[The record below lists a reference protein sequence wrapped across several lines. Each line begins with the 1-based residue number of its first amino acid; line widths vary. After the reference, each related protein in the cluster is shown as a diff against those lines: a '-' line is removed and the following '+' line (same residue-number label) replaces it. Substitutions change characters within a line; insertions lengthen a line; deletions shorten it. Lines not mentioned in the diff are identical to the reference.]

1 MSAAPTARPRRFRLR
16 GSGLVAA
23 LVLATLLGSAALLA
37 QGELSARIRAGAQAR
52 SLAALAEAR
61 AALLGYAVS
70 YAERHPGQGY
80 AYLPCPDAANTG
92 STTISAC
99 GARDLGRIGRLPYRT
114 LGLADL
120 RDGWGECLWYAVAGS
135 VKHNPKAQALNWDS
149 PGQFA
154 LFTADGLPLGDAADD
169 ALAVAVLFAP
179 GPPLPAQQRPQ
190 AGVGRCAGSDSAAID
205 LPAFVDDEL
214 PESPGATIAIRQGR
228 PGSEHRNDVLAWIG
242 IDDIFDALRRRSDHA
257 LRIEQI
263 GVRAALAL
271 GARLDEPGFIA
282 SHADATAGSLLT
294 GPLPPAA
301 TLGLSGEM
309 ADDHDNWR
317 DQFRFAACAD
327 GTACISATLDDPPAV
342 EPCRAVLLF
351 GGERIRSGS
360 ERQRR
365 DSPSRRADP
374 AQYFEGSNAANF
386 ASGLPAFAGA
396 RRFAVHDPAQPAS
409 RDVIRCLG

>member
-1 MSAAPTARPRRFRLR
+1 MSATRIARRRRSTLR

-23 LVLATLLGSAALLA
+23 LVLATLLGAAGLLA
-37 QGELSARIRAGAQAR
+37 QGELSELIRTRAQAR
-52 SLAALAEAR
+52 TLAALGEAR

-92 STTISAC
+92 STTISGC
-99 GARDLGRIGRLPYRT
+99 GARDVGRIGRLPYRT

-154 LFTADGLPLGDAADD
+154 LFSDDGLPLGSAADG
-169 ALAVAVLFAP
+169 ALAVAVLLAP

-190 AGVGRCAGSDSAAID
+190 AGAGRCAGSDSAATD

-214 PESPGATIAIRQGR
+214 PASTGATLTIRQGHL
-228 PGSEHRNDVLAWIG
+228 GSERRNDVLAWIG
-242 IDDIFDALRRRSDHA
+242 IDDIFDALRRRPDHA

-263 GVRAALAL
+263 GARAALAL
-271 GARLDEPGFIA
+271 GARLGDAGFIA
-282 SHADATAGSLLT
+282 GHADVAAGPLLT

-301 TLGLSGEM
+301 TLGLSGEA
-309 ADDHDNWR
+309 ADAHDNWR

-327 GTACISATLDDPPAV
+327 GSACISATLDDPPAV

-365 DSPSRRADP
+365 DSPARRADP
-374 AQYFEGSNAANF
+374 AQYFEGTNAANI

-396 RRFAVHDPAQPAS
+396 RRFAVHDPARPAS